1 MRNENFL
8 EIRRACIAQIK
19 SPSGAQ
25 LPPDVVQEI
34 KNAENLD
41 DLLDILTVTEYWNW
55 LDLRLLEALVVASGS
70 STALNILK
78 KYKEIVYP
86 KKLIDVLP
94 IAPSKEIRDAYFT
107 KVVSIIGKNPNETT
121 VADLIKF
128 RSKLESVIMDIIN
141 GSCVLEHIP
150 NIPEPPI
157 SAGIQL
163 VICILVICTY
173 VTLSHL
179 RSKECAVLQIS
190 CTPPHSA
197 L

>member
-1 MRNENFL
+1 M
-8 EIRRACIAQIK
+8 IRRACIAQIK

-55 LDLRLLEALVVASGS
+55 LDLRLLEALIVASGS
-70 STALNILK
+70 STALNILN
-78 KYKEIVYP
+78 KYKEIVYS

-94 IAPSKEIRDAYFT
+94 IAPSQEIRDAYFT

-121 VADLIKF
+121 VADLINF
-128 RSKLESVIMDIIN
+128 RSKLESVIMDIKN

-163 VICILVICTY
+163 VICILVICTC

-179 RSKECAVLQIS
+179 RSKECTVLQTS